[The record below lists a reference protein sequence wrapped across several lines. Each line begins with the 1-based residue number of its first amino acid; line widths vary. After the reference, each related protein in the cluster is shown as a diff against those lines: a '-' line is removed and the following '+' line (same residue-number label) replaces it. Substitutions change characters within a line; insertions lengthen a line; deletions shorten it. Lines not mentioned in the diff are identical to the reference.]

1 MEKFGATFLPKN
13 KFKLPI
19 TLISSAAPIGF
30 KFHNGISSQIK
41 SAVILG
47 AINSFGKTQIIE
59 KIKSRDHTEKILK
72 HNSKTISVKKGKN
85 NLIEINGRESL
96 KPFKLSVPGDPS
108 SASFYAALCLLNK
121 NSNIKELPEKSII
134 GTSSFR
140 REFQIKNIRPDID
153 CKLIRGNVDTR
164 IKKLKDGLYDAV
176 ILSYAGINSLKMSDQ
191 VSEVFS
197 VEDLIPSAGQ
207 GIISLQTREKES
219 EIKRLL
225 TKINHQETCQRAI
238 AERNVLKVLEGDCET
253 AVGVHAVVKGNNI
266 VVEAEL
272 FSLDGTKRF
281 YEKKSSEIQN
291 AQELGEQIGKIL
303 KTKSNNAYKK

>member
-1 MEKFGATFLPKN
+1 MNKKITIGSRASKLALIYAQIAKDKIIKNTNLKDRDILIKGITTKGDQAQDVRLSEIGGKGLFSSNIEKELQKKNIDIAVHALKDLPVLETQGLIVNTFLERNDPREILITNDK
-13 KFKLPI
+13 KKL
-19 TLISSAAPIGF
+19 
-30 KFHNGISSQIK
+30 
-41 SAVILG
+41 
-47 AINSFGKTQIIE
+47 
-59 KIKSRDHTEKILK
+59 
-72 HNSKTISVKKGKN
+72 
-85 NLIEINGRESL
+85 
-96 KPFKLSVPGDPS
+96 
-108 SASFYAALCLLNK
+108 
-121 NSNIKELPEKSII
+121 KELKSNSII

-207 GIISLQTREKES
+207 GIISLQTREEES

-253 AVGVHAVVKGNNI
+253 AVGVHAVVEGNSI

-303 KTKSNNAYKK
+303 KTKSNYAYKK